1 MVHVHGIGRNIYSY
15 PYFVSKENVYHL
27 FLPLF
32 GLVRCNHNPM
42 SQNHGNC
49 GKLLFIHSYICQ
61 GIQIKNLFDD
71 FLGLGFDLKHLKM
84 NTYQVLEEIN
94 FAKDY
99 QKDLYN
105 KTILM
110 GKKMR
115 IKPINH
121 IKKTFIPQKMW
132 NFKTLK
138 AQNLTWLR
146 TYFEHVHFHLIDTYF
161 EKFTKFT
168 FIQIQMQYNEL
179 KLSCHAIV

>member
-1 MVHVHGIGRNIYSY
+1 
-15 PYFVSKENVYHL
+15 
-27 FLPLF
+27 
-32 GLVRCNHNPM
+32 
-42 SQNHGNC
+42 
-49 GKLLFIHSYICQ
+49 
-61 GIQIKNLFDD
+61 
-71 FLGLGFDLKHLKM
+71 M

-146 TYFEHVHFHLIDTYF
+146 TYFEHVHFHLIDIYF